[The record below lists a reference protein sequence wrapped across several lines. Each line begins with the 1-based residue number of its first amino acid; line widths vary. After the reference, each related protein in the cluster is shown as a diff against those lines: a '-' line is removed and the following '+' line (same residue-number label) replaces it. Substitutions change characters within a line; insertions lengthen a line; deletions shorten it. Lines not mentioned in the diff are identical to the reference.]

1 MTLYD
6 PIERNLS
13 RDKGTDQ
20 SEPFV
25 VVQDLVKHY
34 PVPGFPRGRSV
45 KSVDGVSFTIKEGEI
60 LGLVGESGCGKS
72 TIARVLMRLTPATS
86 GVARVD
92 ARNVLAMK
100 GEELRRMRRT
110 MQLVFQDPFAA
121 LDPRMKIGESME
133 VPLAQHGIGHARER
147 RDLVLRML
155 SDVGLDASF
164 YDRYPKQCSG
174 GQLQRV
180 VIGRA
185 LLLKPWFLVCDEPT
199 SALDASMRTQILN
212 LLTDLKRRFS
222 LTMLMISHDLRVMR
236 YMCDRIAVM
245 YLGQIVEIADRDELF
260 ENPRHP
266 YTRALIA
273 SSMLEES
280 GLNSSAGLLKG
291 EAPSPLHPPS
301 GCRFH
306 TRCIYAREACS
317 HNVQEFIQASQDHHV
332 RCQFWDQLEEG
343 ATAASSADGAGLEA
357 PPALRPQAA
366 HVAA

>member
-20 SEPFV
+20 TEPFV

-72 TIARVLMRLTPATS
+72 TIARVLMRLTPATN

-92 ARNVLAMK
+92 ARNILAMK

-121 LDPRMKIGESME
+121 LDPRMKIGQSME

-291 EAPSPLHPPS
+291 AAPRPLNPPS

-306 TRCIYAREACS
+306 TRCIYARDACS
-317 HNVQEFIQASQDHHV
+317 QNVQEFIQASHDHQV
-332 RCQFWDQLEEG
+332 RCQFWDHLEEG
-343 ATAASSADGAGLEA
+343 AATASTGEA
-357 PPALRPQAA
+357 PGLDVTPALRAQAA
-366 HVAA
+366 HATA

>member
-13 RDKGTDQ
+13 RDKGTDPT
-20 SEPFV
+20 EPFV

-72 TIARVLMRLTPATS
+72 TIARVLMRLTPPTS

-92 ARNVLAMK
+92 ARDVLAMK

-147 RDLVLRML
+147 RDLVLQML
-155 SDVGLDASF
+155 NDVGLDASF
-164 YDRYPKQCSG
+164 YSRYPKQCSG

-212 LLTDLKRRFS
+212 LLMDLKRRFS
-222 LTMLMISHDLRVMR
+222 LTILMISHDLRVMR

-245 YLGQIVEIADRDELF
+245 YLGQIVEVAERDELF
-260 ENPRHP
+260 EHPRHP

-273 SSMLEES
+273 SSMLEET
-280 GLNSSAGLLKG
+280 GLRSSAGLLKG
-291 EAPSPLHPPS
+291 EAPSPLNPPS

-306 TRCIYAREACS
+306 TRCIYARQACS
-317 HNVQEFIQASQDHHV
+317 ENVQDLLQAGDGHSV
-332 RCQFWDQLEEG
+332 RCQFWEHLDEVTQQ
-343 ATAASSADGAGLEA
+343 SARLSDDTSKE
-357 PPALRPQAA
+357 PVA
-366 HVAA
+366 HAISA

>member
-20 SEPFV
+20 TEPFV

-72 TIARVLMRLTPATS
+72 TIARVLMRLTPATN

-92 ARNVLAMK
+92 ARNILAMK

-121 LDPRMKIGESME
+121 LDPRMKIGQSME

-291 EAPSPLHPPS
+291 EAPSPLNPPS

-306 TRCIYAREACS
+306 TRCIYARDVCS
-317 HNVQEFIQASQDHHV
+317 HNVQQFVEASHDHQV
-332 RCQFWDQLEEG
+332 RCQFWDHLEEG
-343 ATAASSADGAGLEA
+343 TATASTGDDPGLDVTR
-357 PPALRPQAA
+357 ALRPQGIHATA
-366 HVAA
+366 